1 MPTFTI
7 LRVATVILLL
17 ATPAAAKQVERVVS
31 PGGIEAWLVRDA
43 TIPLIA
49 VEFSFRGGAALD
61 PAGKSGLAEFTADM
75 MTEGA
80 GDLDSRAFQAE
91 LENRSIRL
99 DFDAGLDTFQ
109 GRIKALNEHR
119 ERAADML
126 RLALTRPRFD
136 PDDLE
141 RVRARRIAAVVA
153 ARNNPNN
160 IARRTW
166 WETAFPD
173 HPYGRDTRGSEE
185 SLKSIAADDLRA
197 FVRSRLARDNLYIG
211 VVGDITSD
219 ELGRLLDRAFDG
231 LPPRA
236 MNSEASQI
244 APQGA
249 GRLIVKR
256 LGVPQSVIYF
266 GQPGLK
272 RDDPDYYAALV
283 VNYVLGGG
291 GFTSRLTN
299 EVREKR
305 GLAYGVFS
313 ALVPLDNAAAVI
325 GSTAT
330 QNARAAQS
338 LEIVRAVWR
347 EFGAE
352 GPTQEELDGAKR
364 HLTGS
369 FALGLDTTNQIARTL
384 VGMQYEKLGIDYLE
398 QRNRYID
405 GVTLT
410 DAKRVARRLYDE
422 TKLLVVVV
430 GEPEGLASR
439 EPAEGTKGGG

>member
-1 MPTFTI
+1 MTTFV
-7 LRVATVILLL
+7 LRALAIMLLL
-17 ATPAAAKQVERVVS
+17 VAPAAAKQVERVVS
-31 PGGIEAWLVRDA
+31 PGGIEAWLVRDT
-43 TIPLIA
+43 TIPIVSL
-49 VEFSFRGGAALD
+49 EFSFRGGAALD
-61 PAGKSGLAEFTADM
+61 PAGKGGLAEITADL

-80 GDLDSRAFQAE
+80 GDLDSQAFQAE

-109 GRIKALNEHR
+109 GRIKTLNEHR

-126 RLALTRPRFD
+126 RLAFTRPRFD
-136 PDDLE
+136 PADVE
-141 RVRARRIAAVVA
+141 RVRGRRIASLVA

-185 SLKSIAADDLRA
+185 SLKALGPDDFRR
-197 FVRSRLARDNLYIG
+197 FVASRLVRDNLYIG
-211 VVGDITSD
+211 AVGDIAPD
-219 ELGRLLDRAFDG
+219 ELGRLLDRAFGG
-231 LPPRA
+231 LPPGA
-236 MNSEASQI
+236 ADAGVAEI

-249 GRLIVKR
+249 GRVIVKR

-266 GQPGLK
+266 GQAGLK
-272 RDDPDYYAALV
+272 RDDPDYYTALV

-291 GFTSRLTN
+291 GLTSRLTT

-305 GLAYGVFS
+305 GLAYGIFS
-313 ALVPLDNAAAVI
+313 ALVPLDRAAAII

-330 QNARAAQS
+330 QNSRAAQS
-338 LEIVRAVWR
+338 IEIARAVWQR
-347 EFGAE
+347 MGEE
-352 GPTQEELDGAKR
+352 GPTQGELDAAKR

-384 VGMQYEKLGIDYLE
+384 VGMQYEKLGIDYLD
-398 QRNRYID
+398 QRNRYIES
-405 GVTLT
+405 VTLA

-422 TKLLVVVV
+422 AKLLVVVV
-430 GEPEGLASR
+430 GEPEGLAAR
-439 EPAEGTKGGG
+439 EPGEGNKGGG

>member
-1 MPTFTI
+1 MATFI
-7 LRVATVILLL
+7 LRAAATLLLL
-17 ATPAAAKQVERVVS
+17 ASSAAAKQVERVVS

-43 TIPLIA
+43 TIPILSL
-49 VEFSFRGGAALD
+49 EFSFRGGSALD
-61 PAGKSGLAEFTADM
+61 PAGKGGLAEITADM

-80 GDLDSRAFQAE
+80 GDLDSLAFQAE

-109 GRIKALNEHR
+109 GRIKALDEHR
-119 ERAADML
+119 DRAADML

-136 PDDLE
+136 PADIE

-173 HPYGRDTRGSEE
+173 HPYGRDTRGSED
-185 SLKSIAADDLRA
+185 SLKSIGPDDLRA
-197 FVRSRLARDNLYIG
+197 FIASRLARDNLYIG
-211 VVGDITSD
+211 AVGDISPD

-236 MNSEASQI
+236 ANSGVTEI
-244 APQGA
+244 VPQGA
-249 GRLIVKR
+249 GRVIVKR

-266 GQPGLK
+266 GQPGMK
-272 RDDPDYYAALV
+272 RNDPDYYAALV

-291 GFTSRLTN
+291 GLTSRLTT

-305 GLAYGVFS
+305 GLAYGIFS
-313 ALVPLDNAAAVI
+313 ALVPLENAAAVI

-330 QNARAAQS
+330 QNSRAAQS
-338 LEIVRAVWR
+338 IEITRSVWR
-347 EFGAE
+347 QFGVE
-352 GPTQEELDGAKR
+352 GPTQDELDAAKR

-398 QRNRYID
+398 RRNRYIES
-405 GVTLT
+405 VTLA
-410 DAKRVARRLYDE
+410 DAERVARRLYDE
-422 TKLLVVVV
+422 AKLFVVVV

-439 EPAEGTKGGG
+439 EPGEGTKGGG

>member
-1 MPTFTI
+1 MATFI
-7 LRVATVILLL
+7 LRAAATLLLL
-17 ATPAAAKQVERVVS
+17 ASPAAAKQVERVVS

-43 TIPLIA
+43 TIPILSL
-49 VEFSFRGGAALD
+49 EFSFRGGSALD
-61 PAGKSGLAEFTADM
+61 PAGKGGLAEITADM

-80 GDLDSRAFQAE
+80 GDLDSLAFQAE

-109 GRIKALNEHR
+109 GRIKALDEHR
-119 ERAADML
+119 DRAADML

-136 PDDLE
+136 PADIE

-173 HPYGRDTRGSEE
+173 HPYGRDTRGSED
-185 SLKSIAADDLRA
+185 SLKSIGPDDLRA
-197 FVRSRLARDNLYIG
+197 FIASRLARDNLYIG
-211 VVGDITSD
+211 AVGDISPD

-236 MNSEASQI
+236 ANSGVTEI
-244 APQGA
+244 VPQGA
-249 GRLIVKR
+249 GRVIVKR

-266 GQPGLK
+266 GQPGMK
-272 RDDPDYYAALV
+272 RNDPDYYAALV

-291 GFTSRLTN
+291 GLTSRLTT

-305 GLAYGVFS
+305 GLAYGIFS
-313 ALVPLDNAAAVI
+313 GLVPLDNAAAVI

-330 QNARAAQS
+330 QNSRAAQS
-338 LEIVRAVWR
+338 IEITRTVWR
-347 EFGAE
+347 QFGVE
-352 GPTQEELDGAKR
+352 GPTQDELDAAKR

-398 QRNRYID
+398 RRNRYIES
-405 GVTLT
+405 VTLA
-410 DAKRVARRLYDE
+410 DAERVARRLYDE
-422 TKLLVVVV
+422 AKLFVVVV

-439 EPAEGTKGGG
+439 EPGEGTKGGG

>member
-1 MPTFTI
+1 MATFI
-7 LRVATVILLL
+7 LRAAATLLLL
-17 ATPAAAKQVERVVS
+17 ASPAAAKQVERVVS

-43 TIPLIA
+43 TIPILSL
-49 VEFSFRGGAALD
+49 EFSFRGGSALD
-61 PAGKSGLAEFTADM
+61 PAGKGGLAEITADM

-80 GDLDSRAFQAE
+80 GDLDSLAFQAE

-109 GRIKALNEHR
+109 GRIKALDEHR
-119 ERAADML
+119 DRAADML

-136 PDDLE
+136 PADIE

-173 HPYGRDTRGSEE
+173 HPYGRDTRGSED
-185 SLKSIAADDLRA
+185 SLKSIGPDDLRA
-197 FVRSRLARDNLYIG
+197 FVASRLARDNLYIG
-211 VVGDITSD
+211 AVGDISPD

-236 MNSEASQI
+236 ANSGVTEI
-244 APQGA
+244 VPQGA
-249 GRLIVKR
+249 GRVIVKR

-266 GQPGLK
+266 GQPGIK
-272 RDDPDYYAALV
+272 RNDPDYYAALV

-291 GFTSRLTN
+291 GLTSRLTT

-305 GLAYGVFS
+305 GLAYGIFS

-330 QNARAAQS
+330 QNSRAAQS
-338 LEIVRAVWR
+338 IEITRTVWR
-347 EFGAE
+347 QFGVE
-352 GPTQEELDGAKR
+352 GPTQDELDAAKR

-398 QRNRYID
+398 QRNRYIES
-405 GVTLT
+405 VTLA
-410 DAKRVARRLYDE
+410 DAERVARRLYDE
-422 TKLLVVVV
+422 AKLFVVVV

-439 EPAEGTKGGG
+439 EPGEGTKGGG